1 MSKIRI
7 KDVATRVRHLTPFDA
22 GNLKGNYAAVLSPI
36 SLMPRE
42 LQDGQRRRTETYMAS
57 GDRNAPLDAPR
68 YYVTSYGELVAWV
81 TMDGQTHYVDPIAL
95 DRTQAGHQSIVRA
108 EWPIRFAADGPLFD

>member
-7 KDVATRVRHLTPFDA
+7 KDVATRVRNLTPFDA
-22 GNLKGNYAAVLSPI
+22 GNLKGDYAAVLSPI
-36 SLMPRE
+36 ATTPRE

-68 YYVTSYGELVAWV
+68 YYVTSYGELIAWV
-81 TMDGQTHYVDPIAL
+81 TMDGQVHY
-95 DRTQAGHQSIVRA
+95 RTSNTPRTAKHQSIVRA
-108 EWPIRFAADGPLFD
+108 EWPTRFAVNGPLFD

>member
-7 KDVATRVRHLTPFDA
+7 SDVSARVRNLTPFDA
-22 GNLKGNYAAVLSPI
+22 GNLKGDYAAVLSPPDP
-36 SLMPRE
+36 MPHE
-42 LQDGQRRRTETYMAS
+42 LRDGQLRRIKTYMAT

-68 YYVTSYGELVAWV
+68 YYVTSYGKLVAWV

-95 DRTQAGHQSIVRA
+95 DRTQTRHQSIVRA
-108 EWPIRFAADGPLFD
+108 EWPTRFAANDPLFN